1 MSKHLCIELSE
12 EQQAELEQL
21 IHAGNAP
28 ARKQT
33 RARILLLSDRS
44 QGQKRTDQEV
54 AEAALCSM
62 STVRSIRRR
71 FVAGGVPGALNDKGW
86 PGATPKFTGEVQA
99 KLTLLAC
106 SAPPP
111 GAARWTL
118 RLLADQ
124 MIELGYVEY
133 ISHVTV
139 RELLKKT
146 GSSLGASSRGVLAS
160 RRRSM

>member
-1 MSKHLCIELSE
+1 MGKQLCIELNE
-12 EQQAELEQL
+12 DQRAELERL

-54 AEAALCSM
+54 AEAVLCST
-62 STVRSIRRR
+62 STVRSMRRR
-71 FVAGGVPGALNDKGW
+71 FVAGGLPGALNDKGW
-86 PGATPKFTGEVQA
+86 PGATPRFTGEVQA
-99 KLTLLAC
+99 QLTLLAC
-106 SAPPP
+106 SDPPK
-111 GAARWTL
+111 GAARWSL

-146 GSSLGASSRGVLAS
+146 GLSLGA
-160 RRRSM
+160 